1 MNMSIEVAI
10 LRAYAFASQSKYVEA
25 EQLLSSVPEA
35 LNTPSGADLFARI
48 KFEQGDESTA
58 RRIWEELLTVDPS
71 NESARRAL
79 AAIDSQSGFLLTEG
93 SEACFCHR
101 FKYACAVLIFA
112 MLGAAFAIGKIC
124 GGAVQSEIALKAEAP
139 VIVAEQSIPVGAIN
153 GALLRSLKDGILT
166 NMTDSATLVLSGGKG
181 KYITDRQK
189 RLSIIAECINMEAK
203 VPLSQ
208 ILFQASGQGA
218 DSVTLSVR
226 QCK

>member
-1 MNMSIEVAI
+1 MSIEVAI
-10 LRAYAFASQSKYVEA
+10 LRAYAFASQGKYAEA

-93 SEACFCHR
+93 PEACLCHR
-101 FKYACAVLIFA
+101 FKYACAVLIVA
-112 MLGAAFAIGKIC
+112 MLGAAFAIGKMC
-124 GGAVQSEIALKAEAP
+124 GGAVQSETALKAEAP
-139 VIVAEQSIPVGAIN
+139 VIVAEQSIQAEAIN

-181 KYITDRQK
+181 KYIIDRQK

-208 ILFQASGQGA
+208 ILFQASGQEA